1 MEYFFKLAVKTLL
14 GHEFCSRCPASRVV
28 HLRMA
33 ESFTLVVNYKGK
45 EYQLE
50 SELRV
55 FGYTHKIAINLKGEE
70 ILFEPDEERHYRAV
84 IPEYVGTKPE
94 IDIGLIQAITKELEA
109 AFNH

>member
-1 MEYFFKLAVKTLL
+1 
-14 GHEFCSRCPASRVV
+14 
-28 HLRMA
+28 MA

-55 FGYTHKIAINLKGEE
+55 FGYTHKVATKLEGVE
-70 ILFEPDEERHYRAV
+70 ILFEPDEERNYRAV
-84 IPEYVGTKPE
+84 IPDNEGLKTE

>member
-1 MEYFFKLAVKTLL
+1 
-14 GHEFCSRCPASRVV
+14 
-28 HLRMA
+28 MA

-55 FGYTHKIAINLKGEE
+55 FGYSHKVAINLEGEE
-70 ILFEPDEERHYRAV
+70 ILLEPDEERNYRAV
-84 IPEYVGTKPE
+84 ISGYEGSKIE
-94 IDIGLIQAITKELEA
+94 IDIGLIQAIAKELEA

>member
-1 MEYFFKLAVKTLL
+1 MTVP
-14 GHEFCSRCPASRVV
+14 RIV

-45 EYQLE
+45 EYQLD

-55 FGYTHKIAINLKGEE
+55 YGYTHKIAIHIEGEE
-70 ILFEPDEERHYRAV
+70 ILFEPDEERNYRAV
-84 IPEYVGTKPE
+84 IPEGSKIE
-94 IDIGLIQAITKELEA
+94 IDIGLMHAIAKELEA